1 MFDGLGFAP
10 VDILVN
16 HVLLRRKIVK
26 GKFNVT
32 MLAVT
37 AVMIAV
43 VVVATRFLQIPVP
56 ATGGYIHMGD
66 IFVFFSAFAFG
77 PVIGAIAGGIGCGL
91 ADILG
96 GWAVWAPL
104 TLVAHGVQGFVAG
117 YFGKGKGVGGLV
129 VAWLLGAICLVG
141 LYFLGELLPVY
152 GGFAGAVT
160 EIVPNIMQALAGG
173 IVGIPLV
180 LLVRKA
186 YPPIE
191 RIGLGQT
198 WQEE

>member
-1 MFDGLGFAP
+1 MTQ
-10 VDILVN
+10 
-16 HVLLRRKIVK
+16 RRKT
-26 GKFNVT
+26 GNPTFDART
-32 MLAVT
+32 LAVI

-43 VVVATRFLQIPVP
+43 VTVATGFLPRVPVP
-56 ATGGYIHMGD
+56 GTGGYVHLGD

-77 PVIGAIAGGIGCGL
+77 PVIGAIAGGVGCGL

-104 TLVAHGVQGFVAG
+104 TLIAHGVQGFVAG
-117 YFGKGKGVGGLV
+117 YFGKGKKLTGLII
-129 VAWLLGAICLVG
+129 AWALGAVCLVG

-160 EIVPNIMQALAGG
+160 EIGPNILQALAGG
-173 IVGIPLV
+173 IIGIPLT
-180 LLVRKA
+180 LLIRQA

-191 RIGLGQT
+191 QIGSAEG
-198 WQEE
+198 WEE

>member
-1 MFDGLGFAP
+1 M
-10 VDILVN
+10 N
-16 HVLLRRKIVK
+16 
-26 GKFNVT
+26 GKFNAT
-32 MLAVT
+32 TLAVI

-43 VVVATRFLQIPVP
+43 VTVATGFLPRVPIPG
-56 ATGGYIHMGD
+56 TGGYVHLGD

-91 ADILG
+91 ADVLG

-104 TLVAHGVQGFVAG
+104 TLIAHGVQGYVAG
-117 YFGKGKGVGGLV
+117 YFGKGKEIGGLI
-129 VAWLLGAICLVG
+129 VAWALGAVCLVG

-160 EIVPNIMQALAGG
+160 EIIPNIMQALAGG

-180 LLVRKA
+180 LLIRKA

-191 RIGLGQT
+191 QIGVGKT
-198 WQEE
+198 WREE